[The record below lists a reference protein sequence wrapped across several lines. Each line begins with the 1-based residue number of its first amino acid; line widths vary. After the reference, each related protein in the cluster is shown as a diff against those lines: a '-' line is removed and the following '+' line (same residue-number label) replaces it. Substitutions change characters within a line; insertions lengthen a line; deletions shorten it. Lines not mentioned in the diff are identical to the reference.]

1 MTIEY
6 TPRGVCSR
14 FFSIKVEDGVI
25 QSVQILS
32 LIHI

>member
-14 FFSIKVEDGVI
+14 FFSIQVEDPCR
-25 QSVQILS
+25 LS
-32 LIHI
+32 AAATAT

>member
-14 FFSIKVEDGVI
+14 FFNIQVEDRFMYLYTKGK
-25 QSVQILS
+25 
-32 LIHI
+32 